1 MTTEKIKAKLKI
13 SDLLPVLVLALITA
27 VTTILLV
34 VMERAVQTDETVLS
48 GKLKEKCIE
57 LMGEGEFEVVLD
69 WLDAGY
75 AIERPRGIA
84 KLIINTSNNTVAFQI
99 ITKGYNPNGLN
110 MLIVMNG
117 DGSVKDLDVYINTET
132 PGIGDKVNERAFLE
146 SFIGMSEEV
155 RVVRGAVRNDSEV
168 AAITGATRS
177 VQGVANA
184 VNIAMNTYAELFL
197 NEGGF

>member
-1 MTTEKIKAKLKI
+1 
-13 SDLLPVLVLALITA
+13 
-27 VTTILLV
+27 
-34 VMERAVQTDETVLS
+34 
-48 GKLKEKCIE
+48 
-57 LMGEGEFEVVLD
+57 
-69 WLDAGY
+69 
-75 AIERPRGIA
+75 
-84 KLIINTSNNTVAFQI
+84 
-99 ITKGYNPNGLN
+99 